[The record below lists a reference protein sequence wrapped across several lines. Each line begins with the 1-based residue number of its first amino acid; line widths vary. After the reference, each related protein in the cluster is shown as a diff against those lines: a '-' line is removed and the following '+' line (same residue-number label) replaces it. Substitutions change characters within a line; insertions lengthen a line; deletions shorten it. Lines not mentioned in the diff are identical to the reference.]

1 MDGEPLTMGE
11 ILVAP
16 PDRHLVIEGDRVRLT
31 IGPRENNHRPA
42 VDVLFRSAALERR
55 AGVVGVLLS
64 GNRDDGTAG
73 LAMIKI
79 QGGAAV
85 VQEPGDAMYPGMPT
99 SALEHVSVDAVVPSA
114 EIAATIAALVNGTG
128 LPSGVDPQAS
138 APSPTSSEGSV
149 LICPD
154 CGGVLSERREAG
166 VEQWE
171 CRVGHRYSPET
182 LADAQAEDVE
192 AALWIAVRALHDRS
206 RLLQRMADRADAR
219 NQRHSARALRRGA
232 ARANEQAGVVRST
245 LTQAAESALRTVP
258 DADSGHAEADDVA

>member
-42 VDVLFRSAALERR
+42 VDVLFRSAALERG

-85 VQEPGDAMYPGMPT
+85 VQEPSDAMYPGMPT

-114 EIAATIAALVNGTG
+114 NIAATIAALVNGTG
-128 LPSGVDPQAS
+128 LPNGVDPEAS
-138 APSPTSSEGSV
+138 TPSPMRSEGSI

-166 VEQWE
+166 VDQWE

-192 AALWIAVRALHDRS
+192 AALWIAIRALHNRS
-206 RLLQRMADRADAR
+206 RLLERMAERAAAR
-219 NQRHSARALRRGA
+219 DQRHSARALRR
-232 ARANEQAGVVRST
+232 RAQR
-245 LTQAAESALRTVP
+245 
-258 DADSGHAEADDVA
+258 AD